1 VAGDQDLTMTDRAL
15 VLFSGGQDST
25 VSLAWALERFA
36 EVETIGFHYGQKHRI
51 ELDVRPNVLSALRSA
66 FPAWGQKLG
75 QGHIVEIEALGRMSD
90 TALTRDVAIRFE
102 ANGLPNT
109 FVPGRNLL
117 FLTFAAATA
126 YRRGSRRLVLGV
138 CETDYS
144 GYPDCRDDAMK
155 AMQVALNLGMASRF
169 VVETPLMWIDK
180 AETWRLTER
189 LGGAA
194 LVDIVRRETHSC
206 YNGDREHFHDWGFG
220 CGACPACH
228 LRAEGYRRYRAGG

>member
-1 VAGDQDLTMTDRAL
+1 MTESAL

-36 EVETIGFHYGQKHRI
+36 HVETIGFAYGQKHRV
-51 ELDVRPNVLSALRSA
+51 ELDVRPNVLAALRSA
-66 FPAWGQKLG
+66 FPAWAEKLG
-75 QGHIVEIEALGRMSD
+75 DDHMIEIEALGRMSD

-117 FLTFAAATA
+117 FLVFAAATA

-144 GYPDCRDDAMK
+144 GYPDCRDDTMK
-155 AMQVALNLGMASRF
+155 AVQLALNLGMASRF
-169 VVETPLMWIDK
+169 VVETPLMWINK

-206 YNGDREHFHDWGFG
+206 YHGDREHFHEWGFG
-220 CGACPACH
+220 CGECPACR
-228 LRAEGYRRYRAGG
+228 LRAEGYRRYRAIG